1 MRPLRFGRGE
11 DGSARGST
19 PGDTGSELLRC
30 REPAAYIA
38 VMHDQRAPQALSD
51 DELLHQVVTIVGR
64 SRSAEASLL
73 AHLAEVD
80 ARRLFAREAF
90 DSMFAYCVRTLHF
103 SEAEAFLRIAA
114 ARACRRHPLLLVMLG
129 DGRLHLSAIARLAP
143 LLTEA
148 NADAVLAR
156 AVHRTKRQ
164 IEELI
169 AELAP
174 RPDAPALVRKL
185 PERGSAGRQPAI
197 ARGQAATPPVL
208 LVLEPLPAEGKN
220 ASPCDALCLERV
232 GPAEPAPRAADGSR
246 AAAELVPPGTTS
258 RARVEA
264 TAPGRYKVQFTAS
277 AGLRDK
283 LERLQEMM
291 RDSTA
296 GGDLAAVIEQAV
308 TEKLERLEAR
318 RFGRSRRPRAEGA
331 QKAPRADQPTSRH
344 IPAEVRRA
352 VHARDGGCCSYRD
365 SRGRVCGSRRGLEYH
380 HRHPFG
386 YGGGH
391 DLQNVCLRCSV
402 HHRLLTE
409 ADHGAHAVTRSDRV
423 RDDKAADRAEPSGL
437 ASCP

>member
-1 MRPLRFGRGE
+1 
-11 DGSARGST
+11 
-19 PGDTGSELLRC
+19 
-30 REPAAYIA
+30 
-38 VMHDQRAPQALSD
+38 MHDQRAPQALSD

-80 ARRLFAREAF
+80 ARRLFAREAC
-90 DSMFAYCVRTLHF
+90 DSMFGYCVQILHF

-174 RPDAPALVRKL
+174 RPDASALVRKV
-185 PERGSAGRQPAI
+185 PERGIAGRQPAV
-197 ARGQAATPPVL
+197 ARGEAATPPVL
-208 LVLEPLPAEGKN
+208 PVLEPQSAEGKN
-220 ASPCDALCLERV
+220 ASPCDALCPERV

-246 AAAELVPPGTTS
+246 AAGEQVPPGATS

-283 LERLQEMM
+283 LERLQELM

-318 RFGRSRRPRAEGA
+318 RFGRTRRPRAEREGA
-331 QKAPRADQPTSRH
+331 QNALRADQPTSRH

-352 VHARDGGCCSYRD
+352 VYARDGGCCSYRD
-365 SRGRVCGSRRGLEYH
+365 ARGRVCGSRRGLEYH
-380 HRHPFG
+380 HRHPFS

-391 DLQNVCLRCSV
+391 DLHNVCLRCSV
-402 HHRLLTE
+402 HHRLMTE
-409 ADHGAHAVTRSDRV
+409 ADYGARAVTRSDRV
-423 RDDKAADRAEPSGL
+423 RDDKGADRAEPSGL